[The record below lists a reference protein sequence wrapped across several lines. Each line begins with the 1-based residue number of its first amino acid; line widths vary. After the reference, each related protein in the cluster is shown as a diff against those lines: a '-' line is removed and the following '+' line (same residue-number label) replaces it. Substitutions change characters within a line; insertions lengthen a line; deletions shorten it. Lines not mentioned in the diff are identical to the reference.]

1 MSEEGIEELVDD
13 MMHDTVVAFNA
24 AVSVG
29 NYKKANALLDVLNG
43 KKINSGKYNKDVMV
57 A

>member
-1 MSEEGIEELVDD
+1 MSEEGIEEILEDILY
-13 MMHDTVVAFNA
+13 DTLEAFNA
-24 AVSVG
+24 AVAVG

-43 KKINSGKYNKDVMV
+43 KKSDRYNGDVMV